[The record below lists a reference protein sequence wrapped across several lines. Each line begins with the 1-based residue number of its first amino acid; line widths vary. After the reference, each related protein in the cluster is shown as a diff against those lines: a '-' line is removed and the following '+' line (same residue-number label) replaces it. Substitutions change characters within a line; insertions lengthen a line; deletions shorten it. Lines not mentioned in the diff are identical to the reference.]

1 MERFEREKVNKRTPP
16 TVEQLAM
23 VAESVV
29 GKTGADWAREGL
41 CMCVCVGGGGGEYM
55 RNKLE
60 RIQGYTS
67 TTKATRMTT
76 RCTSNHYTPRFV
88 SRSCL
93 AKNAFCGNPVYLS
106 WLWFS
111 VLLCKEEEGNVKGK
125 KKRQKNSTE
134 KDTMCSWPLFKQK
147 IPLNCQSA
155 NQPIMQPKDATYQA
169 TTQCANHQSPNLWLI
184 LNHKKW
190 ELP

>member
-41 CMCVCVGGGGGEYM
+41 CMCVCGGGGEYM

-88 SRSCL
+88 SRILFSKKRIL
-93 AKNAFCGNPVYLS
+93 WQPGLS
-106 WLWFS
+106 FLVMIFS
-111 VLLCKEEEGNVKGK
+111 IIVQGGRRKCKGQK
-125 KKRQKNSTE
+125 KKDKKTAQKKT
-134 KDTMCSWPLFKQK
+134 P
-147 IPLNCQSA
+147 
-155 NQPIMQPKDATYQA
+155 
-169 TTQCANHQSPNLWLI
+169 CAADLSSNRKYL
-184 LNHKKW
+184 
-190 ELP
+190 